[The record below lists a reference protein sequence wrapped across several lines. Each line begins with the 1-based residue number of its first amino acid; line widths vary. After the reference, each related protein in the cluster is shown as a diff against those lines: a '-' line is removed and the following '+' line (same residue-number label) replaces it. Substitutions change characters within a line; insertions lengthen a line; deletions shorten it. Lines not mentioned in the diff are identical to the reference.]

1 MLKDLSIKTKLVF
14 VIGLLSMLLV
24 AIGGLG
30 IYGLASNKQA
40 IGDLQNR
47 IERIVQ
53 LDHIIDLVTG
63 NQVKVAASVAGQ
75 LIAFPEDIQATEQR
89 VAEVKRNLE
98 TIHQKLEAFVA
109 ATTDPEEANWRR
121 HSTKDALPI
130 ARTA

>member
-53 LDHIIDLVTG
+53 LD
-63 NQVKVAASVAGQ
+63 
-75 LIAFPEDIQATEQR
+75 
-89 VAEVKRNLE
+89 
-98 TIHQKLEAFVA
+98 
-109 ATTDPEEANWRR
+109 
-121 HSTKDALPI
+121 
-130 ARTA
+130 TA

>member
-75 LIAFPEDIQATEQR
+75 LIAFPEDIQATE
-89 VAEVKRNLE
+89 
-98 TIHQKLEAFVA
+98 
-109 ATTDPEEANWRR
+109 
-121 HSTKDALPI
+121 
-130 ARTA
+130 